1 MWSGTAF
8 SVREKRQ
15 KMTCVFVEIRRFD
28 ITEHGCVDLDHLLRT
43 KHLLETGSLAAW
55 DVCSRFQ

>member
-1 MWSGTAF
+1 
-8 SVREKRQ
+8 
-15 KMTCVFVEIRRFD
+15 MTCIFAEIRRFD
-28 ITEHGCVDLDHLLRT
+28 MTEDGCVDLYQLVRT

>member
-1 MWSGTAF
+1 MWSGITF
-8 SVREKRQ
+8 SVREERQ
-15 KMTCVFVEIRRFD
+15 KMTCIFAEIRRFD
-28 ITEHGCVDLDHLLRT
+28 MTEDGCVDLDQLVRT